1 MDGFKFVS
9 KNECIEFKNKINE
22 LISYIQK
29 DIKSYF
35 TFSFKYV
42 GPCQRNMVTFNEAKY
57 IGYDFN
63 IRFNINDNERSADEI
78 KNIFIKSI
86 NNYLRV
92 NGNDELIDD
101 INGIRILFKDDNYL
115 VLKHTLDI
123 EIVRKNDNGDIQYI
137 KKKNNNYIWCKET
150 IGNLSLDD
158 KYDLLIECGLKDFIK
173 YQYLKRRNNE
183 PNKKSIIIFEEC
195 IAAIYHEF
203 YDNERSFL

>member
-35 TFSFKYV
+35 TFSFKYI

-101 INGIRILFKDDNYL
+101 INGIRIVFKDDNYL

-137 KKKNNNYIWCKET
+137 KKKN
-150 IGNLSLDD
+150 
-158 KYDLLIECGLKDFIK
+158 
-173 YQYLKRRNNE
+173 QV
-183 PNKKSIIIFEEC
+183 
-195 IAAIYHEF
+195 
-203 YDNERSFL
+203 